1 MIAEFGSDLTGVEE
15 DIVAVISVI
24 RVMTMN
30 GEDELSNRLVFVKF
44 YIGIK

>member
-15 DIVAVISVI
+15 DIVAVI

-30 GEDELSNRLVFVKF
+30 GEDDLSNRLVFVKF
-44 YIGIK
+44 YIEIK